1 MNYQHHFKKKFGQNF
16 LKDENVLNKIIKE
29 ANIPNDTL
37 VIEIGAGSGALTEKL
52 QVVSSNVLSYEIDLE
67 LKDTLLEKFSNSN
80 VKFVF
85 DDFLNRDIKE
95 DIKEYK
101 NKNIYVVANIPYYI
115 TTPIIEKI
123 ITSGIDI
130 SKVILMVQK
139 EVGERFS
146 AIPGNKNY
154 GSISVFLNYF
164 YDVKELFVVS
174 KNCFI
179 PKPNVDSV
187 VISLEK
193 KIDKLKVKDE
203 EKFFKLIR
211 DSFQYKR
218 KNLKNNL
225 KNYDLEK
232 VEEVLKRKNKDLT
245 TRAESLDL
253 ETFVEIANNL

>member
-29 ANIPNDTL
+29 ANIPRDTL

-52 QVVSSNVLSYEIDLE
+52 QEVSSNVLSYEIDLE
-67 LKDTLLEKFSNSN
+67 LKDTLLEKFLNSN

-95 DIKEYK
+95 DVKEYE
-101 NKNIYVVANIPYYI
+101 NKNIHVVANIPYYI

-123 ITSGIDI
+123 IASDIDI

-146 AIPGNKNY
+146 AVPGNKNY
-154 GSISVFLNYF
+154 GSISVFLNYY
-164 YDVKELFVVS
+164 YDIKELFVVS

-193 KIDKLKVKDE
+193 KIDKLKVQDE

-211 DSFQYKR
+211 DSFRYKR

-225 KNYDLEK
+225 KDYDLEK
-232 VEEVLKRKNKDLT
+232 IEETLKKQNKDLT
-245 TRAESLDL
+245 VRAESLDL

>member
-29 ANIPNDTL
+29 ANIPRDTL

-52 QVVSSNVLSYEIDLE
+52 QAVSSNVLSYEIDLE

-80 VKFVF
+80 VKFIF

-95 DIKEYK
+95 DVKEYE

-123 ITSGIDI
+123 IASGIDI
-130 SKVILMVQK
+130 AKVILMVQK

-146 AIPGNKNY
+146 AVPGNKNY
-154 GSISVFLNYF
+154 GSISVFLNYY
-164 YDVKELFVVS
+164 YDIKELFVVS

-193 KIDKLKVKDE
+193 KIDKLKVQDE

-211 DSFQYKR
+211 DSFRYKR

-225 KNYDLEK
+225 KDYDLEK
-232 VEEVLKRKNKDLT
+232 IEETLKKQNKDLT
-245 TRAESLDL
+245 VRAESLDL

>member
-52 QVVSSNVLSYEIDLE
+52 QVVASNVLSYEIDLE

-123 ITSGIDI
+123 IASDIDI

-164 YDVKELFVVS
+164 YDIKELFVVS

-193 KIDKLKVKDE
+193 KIDRLKVKDE

-232 VEEVLKRKNKDLT
+232 VKEILKKKNKDLT
-245 TRAESLDL
+245 SRAESLDL

>member
-16 LKDENVLNKIIKE
+16 LKDENVLKRIIKE

-80 VKFVF
+80 IKFIF

-95 DIKEYK
+95 DIKEYD

-123 ITSGIDI
+123 IASDIDI

-146 AIPGNKNY
+146 ATPGNKNY

-164 YDVKELFVVS
+164 YDIKELFVVS

-193 KIDKLKVKDE
+193 KVNKLKVQDE
-203 EKFFKLIR
+203 AKFFKLIR

-232 VEEVLKRKNKDLT
+232 VEEILKKKNKDLT
-245 TRAESLDL
+245 VRAESLDL
-253 ETFVEIANNL
+253 ETFIEISNNL

>member
-29 ANIPNDTL
+29 ANIPSDTL

-52 QVVSSNVLSYEIDLE
+52 QIVSSNVLSYEIDLE

-80 VKFVF
+80 VKFIF
-85 DDFLNRDIKE
+85 DDFLNRDIKD

-123 ITSGIDI
+123 ISSDIDI

-146 AIPGNKNY
+146 ATPGNKNY
-154 GSISVFLNYF
+154 GSISVFLNYY
-164 YDVKELFVVS
+164 YDIKELFVVS

-193 KIDKLKVKDE
+193 KTNKLKVQDE

-245 TRAESLDL
+245 ARAESLDL
-253 ETFVEIANNL
+253 ETFIEIANNL

>member
-52 QVVSSNVLSYEIDLE
+52 QVVASNVLSYEIDLE

-95 DIKEYK
+95 DIKKYK

-232 VEEVLKRKNKDLT
+232 VKEILKKKNKDLT
-245 TRAESLDL
+245 SRAESLDL

>member
-52 QVVSSNVLSYEIDLE
+52 QAVASNVLSYEIDLE

-80 VKFVF
+80 VKFIF

-95 DIKEYK
+95 DIKDYE

-123 ITSGIDI
+123 IASGIDI

-164 YDVKELFVVS
+164 YDIKELFVVS

-225 KNYDLEK
+225 KNYDLKK
-232 VEEVLKRKNKDLT
+232 VEEVLKKQNKDLT
-245 TRAESLDL
+245 ARAESLDL
-253 ETFVEIANNL
+253 ETFAEIANNL

>member
-37 VIEIGAGSGALTEKL
+37 VIEIGAGIGALTEKL
-52 QVVSSNVLSYEIDLE
+52 QAVASNVLSYEIDLE

-80 VKFVF
+80 VKFIF

-95 DIKEYK
+95 DIKDYE

-123 ITSGIDI
+123 IASGIDI
-130 SKVILMVQK
+130 SKIILMVQK

-164 YDVKELFVVS
+164 YDIKELFVVS

-225 KNYDLEK
+225 KNYDLKK
-232 VEEVLKRKNKDLT
+232 VEEVLKKQNKDLT
-245 TRAESLDL
+245 ARAESLDL
-253 ETFVEIANNL
+253 ETFAEIANNL

>member
-29 ANIPNDTL
+29 ANLPSDTL

-52 QVVSSNVLSYEIDLE
+52 QIVSSNVLSYEIDLE

-80 VKFVF
+80 VKFIF
-85 DDFLNRDIKE
+85 DDFLNRDIKD

-123 ITSGIDI
+123 ISSDIDI

-146 AIPGNKNY
+146 ATPGNKNY
-154 GSISVFLNYF
+154 GSISVFLNYY
-164 YDVKELFVVS
+164 YDIKELFVVS

-193 KIDKLKVKDE
+193 KTNKLKVQDE

-245 TRAESLDL
+245 ARAESLDL
-253 ETFVEIANNL
+253 ETFIEIANNL